1 MTEHIAAIQALI
13 ERSRWADRAPKEV
26 ALEDARIDAAIAATR
41 DFFERMGVPTRL
53 SAHGIREPQL
63 DAILAKLEAHGM
75 VKLGEHGDVTLD
87 VSRAV
92 LEAVV

>member
-1 MTEHIAAIQALI
+1 
-13 ERSRWADRAPKEV
+13 
-26 ALEDARIDAAIAATR
+26 
-41 DFFERMGVPTRL
+41 MGVPTRL